1 MSNEDNNNNNK
12 KRPKQQSPKERAIN
26 KLREAKGKEAQKKID
41 DSVSEWQKAQE
52 IANNKKREVIDLLE
66 KQSDEKEDFNDI
78 MGSL

>member
-1 MSNEDNNNNNK
+1 MSNEDNNKNNK
-12 KRPKQQSPKERAIN
+12 QQKQQSPKERAIN